1 MPTILDVARLAQV
14 SKSTASRVL
23 NGFSGTPPEVRER
36 VFAAARALGYEPD
49 ASARGLV
56 RRKTETI
63 GVVVAKVGDPFFA
76 AFLRGAG
83 DAAAEAGY
91 SLTITSGEWAEEEV
105 AYQRLIRQRRVDGLL
120 FISGPVLSPKLRQ
133 QLSRSDLPV
142 VMVDRDE
149 EDWQLPIDRVNA
161 DNRAAIA
168 RAVAW
173 LKSRGHTRIAFV
185 GGPSNVPAAQRRLE
199 GYRQGLRDCHLPYDA
214 SLELPGDFSPQA
226 GIAALP
232 RLLEVRPRPT
242 AVIAAND
249 LTAIGILRAAAEAG
263 VRIPDDLS
271 VLGVDDIDAAG
282 WVNPPLTTLH
292 QPCYEMG
299 RRGVEL
305 LLSRIEEK
313 ALQTRANS
321 RTGNPPTPEPGTPTE
336 VLHEVLS
343 MQLVVRES
351 VAEIRGTHRRED
363 DLPSGS
369 CADAAGRMGGER
381 R

>member
-1 MPTILDVARLAQV
+1 MLVPTILDVARLAQV

-23 NGFSGTPPEVRER
+23 NGFSGTPPEIRER
-36 VFAAARALGYEPD
+36 VFAAARVLGYEPD
-49 ASARGLV
+49 AAARGLV
-56 RRKTETI
+56 RRRTETI

-83 DAAAEAGY
+83 DAAAKAGY
-91 SLTITSGEWAEEEV
+91 SLSITSGEWAEEGV
-105 AYQRLIRQRRVDGLL
+105 AYQRLIRQRRADGLL
-120 FISGPVLSPKLRQ
+120 FISGPVLSPRLKQ
-133 QLSRSDLPV
+133 QLSGSDLPI

-173 LKSRGHTRIAFV
+173 LQSQGHTRIAFV
-185 GGPSNVPAAQRRLE
+185 GGPGSAPAAQRRLE
-199 GYRQGLRDCHLPYDA
+199 GYRQGLRDCRLPYEA

-226 GIAALP
+226 GMDAIP
-232 RLLEVRPRPT
+232 RLLAASPRPT

-249 LTAIGILRAAAEAG
+249 LTAIGILRAAAGAG
-263 VRIPDDLS
+263 LNVPRDLS

-282 WVNPPLTTLH
+282 WVNPALTTLH

-305 LLSRIEEK
+305 LLARIEE
-313 ALQTRANS
+313 QTEQAGS
-321 RTGNPPTPEPGTPTE
+321 TGPAGSGIPRPP
-336 VLHEVLS
+336 VHEVLP
-343 MQLVVRES
+343 MRLVVRES
-351 VAEIRGTHRRED
+351 VACQVCQESVST
-363 DLPSGS
+363 S
-369 CADAAGRMGGER
+369 
-381 R
+381 